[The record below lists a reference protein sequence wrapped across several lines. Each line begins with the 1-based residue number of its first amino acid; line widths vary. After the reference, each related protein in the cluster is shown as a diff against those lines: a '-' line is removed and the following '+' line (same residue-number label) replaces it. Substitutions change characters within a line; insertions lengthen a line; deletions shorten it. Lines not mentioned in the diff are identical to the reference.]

1 MDIRKTRTCERC
13 RTVVLLD
20 KVRLFPKEKDM
31 NILVCENCC
40 EELKEAAK
48 PKTMITNSRIA
59 PLPKPEYSNYQC
71 LRCNYSFRVDR
82 SKAGISHNLHCPYC
96 GLPDRLKKEV

>member
-59 PLPKPEYSNYQC
+59 PLVMPLSARSENLTLAEIVMGH
-71 LRCNYSFRVDR
+71 LR
-82 SKAGISHNLHCPYC
+82 
-96 GLPDRLKKEV
+96 